1 MDVGPTGGISAM
13 PRYRATVHVSGI
25 TGENPRAVR
34 SALDAQLRK
43 SGLQNCRIVNVDL
56 EGAPAAASIETQR
69 VADREVARQ
78 RASIGG
84 LLLIAALAWAIWFF
98 WWMLS
103 GGD

>member
-1 MDVGPTGGISAM
+1 
-13 PRYRATVHVSGI
+13 VSGI
-25 TGENPRAVR
+25 TGENPHAVR
-34 SALDAQLRK
+34 SALDEQLRK
-43 SGLQNCRIVNVDL
+43 SGLQNCRIVTVDV
-56 EGAPAAASIETQR
+56 EGAPAGAPLGTPRIAERQ
-69 VADREVARQ
+69 AARQ